1 MIGELQVPGP
11 SPVHALPAGWKLL
24 LLALLG
30 TGTFVLASL
39 PAVTGMAVAVAAIY
53 PLGRVPMRHVWTQAR
68 DLAPL
73 LGLMAGAQAW
83 FDGPTMAGIT
93 VARVLGLVWAAGLV
107 TATTAFSDM
116 MAVLER
122 LLRPLRHVGAAPA
135 RVSFAMTMAVR
146 FIPLLQRMMAET
158 RAAQSARGLGRK
170 PLALAVPLTIRAIRL
185 ADRVSEAIDA
195 RDALPGPDDA
205 TADEPPALA
214 TTTDDERG
222 HNE

>member
-11 SPVHALPAGWKLL
+11 SPVHAIPAGWKLFA
-24 LLALLG
+24 LALLG
-30 TGTFVLASL
+30 TGTFMLASV
-39 PAVTGMAVAVAAIY
+39 PATAVVAGAIAASY

-83 FDGPTMAGIT
+83 FDGPAMAGLT
-93 VARVLGLVWAAGLV
+93 VTRVLGMVWAAGLV
-107 TATTAFSDM
+107 TATTAFTDM

-122 LLRPLRHVGAAPA
+122 VMAPLRHLGVAPA

-146 FIPLLQRMMAET
+146 FVPLLQRMMAET
-158 RAAQSARGLGRK
+158 RAAQAARGLGRN

-185 ADRVSEAIDA
+185 ADRVAEAIDA
-195 RDALPGPDDA
+195 RDALPGPND
-205 TADEPPALA
+205 T
-214 TTTDDERG
+214 TSTTDAPADPNREDDKGERT
-222 HNE
+222 